1 MKQPE
6 VCRNTQRDAHVNL
19 ASEAK
24 QKMGRTPPLVRD
36 IDDWMFHFER
46 RAAPRL
52 RRIFTDHLEEL
63 PQHLLQLLDKLRST
77 EASRREANE
86 RKRQSS
92 DR

>member
-1 MKQPE
+1 M
-6 VCRNTQRDAHVNL
+6 
-19 ASEAK
+19 
-24 QKMGRTPPLVRD
+24 VRD

-46 RAAPRL
+46 RAAPQL
-52 RRIFTDHLEEL
+52 KQIFTEHLEEL

-77 EASRREANE
+77 EASRREANG